1 MVLMMAHVAFYR
13 GDLSQESMD
22 NFRHQSFTD
31 SNRAARLLFSAG
43 LDWAST

>member
-22 NFRHQSFTD
+22 NLRHQSFTD
-31 SNRAARLLFSAG
+31 SN
-43 LDWAST
+43 